1 MYDLEPNLNLFL
13 PVNIPLLSLLFAPY
27 FVWDFKRT
35 FTMGLVEEIYTPAG
49 IENDELGTEAA
60 NANFDKDRETNPIKS
75 NPKLSNNQE
84 GRCLSDFPV
93 H

>member
-1 MYDLEPNLNLFL
+1 M
-13 PVNIPLLSLLFAPY
+13 LSLLFTPY

-60 NANFDKDRETNPIKS
+60 NANFDNDREYDPITS
-75 NPKLSNNQE
+75 NPNISNN
-84 GRCLSDFPV
+84 CSNI
-93 H
+93 